1 MWPTLAIDIQ
11 TLGTIVTESIG
22 LFFFLLAIAFL
33 HTSRRIDTKA
43 KELESESATD
53 EESERNCFSYK
64 WAIDNSTKTRRV
76 FAANLLYVAIPF
88 MLAICTSL
96 ILLMM
101 LQSFGYV
108 MLLSFVVMAIFLD
121 TEAFESL
128 SYGKAV
134 IKKPLSQLNKEDQSY
149 MKIAEEAL
157 ELAFVRFL
165 IVGSILAIVGPFI
178 TQVFDGLIYTLGAY
192 SLVLFSTT
200 EVAFA
205 VSPVLALLIALILP
219 GVLLYLPELIGKILI
234 HKMRVWGPLHR
245 MLHGK
250 SSYEELESGEKL
262 PYAFMT
268 ASNTAIT
275 MDSNERASS
284 RLIISSHN
292 VITVL
297 KEPSRKKNAPEE

>member
-128 SYGKAV
+128 SDGKAV

-149 MKIAEEAL
+149 MKIAEEL
-157 ELAFVRFL
+157 WNLHLYV
-165 IVGSILAIVGPFI
+165 
-178 TQVFDGLIYTLGAY
+178 
-192 SLVLFSTT
+192 SL
-200 EVAFA
+200 
-205 VSPVLALLIALILP
+205 
-219 GVLLYLPELIGKILI
+219 
-234 HKMRVWGPLHR
+234 
-245 MLHGK
+245 
-250 SSYEELESGEKL
+250 
-262 PYAFMT
+262 
-268 ASNTAIT
+268 
-275 MDSNERASS
+275 
-284 RLIISSHN
+284 
-292 VITVL
+292 
-297 KEPSRKKNAPEE
+297 

>member
-1 MWPTLAIDIQ
+1 M
-11 TLGTIVTESIG
+11 
-22 LFFFLLAIAFL
+22 
-33 HTSRRIDTKA
+33 
-43 KELESESATD
+43 
-53 EESERNCFSYK
+53 
-64 WAIDNSTKTRRV
+64 
-76 FAANLLYVAIPF
+76 
-88 MLAICTSL
+88 
-96 ILLMM
+96 
-101 LQSFGYV
+101 
-108 MLLSFVVMAIFLD
+108 
-121 TEAFESL
+121 
-128 SYGKAV
+128 
-134 IKKPLSQLNKEDQSY
+134 
-149 MKIAEEAL
+149 